1 MSDLARGEDGAR
13 GRFFV
18 TAACIGCG
26 LCPAYAP
33 NNLAWNAARTR
44 CDVAHQP
51 RDVRELAAVL
61 AAAEDCPVACLRRGG
76 DAA

>member
-1 MSDLARGEDGAR
+1 MSDLACGEDGAR
-13 GRFFV
+13 VRFFV

-33 NNLAWNAARTR
+33 NNLAWDAAGSR
-44 CDVAHQP
+44 CDVARQP
-51 RDVRELAAVL
+51 RDARELAAVL
-61 AAAEDCPVACLRRGG
+61 AAAADCPVACLRRGG